1 MKLSDTFIPTA
12 GAVGLLPMLI
22 YALLLVA
29 LAALLAQAALLLG
42 SRALVQP
49 GGQWRQLGLGAA
61 ALVMAL
67 VYACVAYGYGSLL
80 AELATVTDGADRQTL
95 FREAYPALTQYRYM
109 GWLVALPLLVPG
121 VMGLAAP
128 ASPVPNQALRI
139 GLIGSLLLVM
149 AWFIG
154 EQQLTFDQ
162 EMETTPR
169 LLWGVAGA
177 AGYGLL
183 LRTLLRVRQG
193 LTDGVAAGQAYGLA
207 VRLVAA
213 MGGIWLL
220 VYAGMAFGLPAPVG
234 LVLNTLADLTG
245 LLGAGLLVV
254 WHTRLPLTQ
263 SAADG
268 L

>member
-42 SRALVQP
+42 SRALVQA
-49 GGQWRQLGLGAA
+49 GGQWRQLGLGTA

-67 VYACVAYGYGSLL
+67 VYACVAHGYGSLL

-128 ASPVPNQALRI
+128 ASPVPNQALRM

-193 LTDGVAAGQAYGLA
+193 LTDGVTAGQAYGLA